1 MTDKELKRLR
11 WLPGEVKRLEEKL
24 TEARER
30 YTNSL
35 SHSVVLGSQH
45 GEPYSVHPIVVA
57 GPSGS
62 KSLEAK
68 QTVEKVERE
77 LADCQ
82 EELRRLNS
90 FIDSIQDK
98 QIRRIFD
105 LYYREGLTWQAVSM
119 KFGHPSNFW
128 ARNEAKKYF
137 EHIENIEFGVL

>member
-68 QTVEKVERE
+68 QAVEKAERE
-77 LADCQ
+77 LADCR

-105 LYYREGLTWQAVSM
+105 LYYREGLTWQTVASRM
-119 KFGHPSNFW
+119 GWADESTPRRISRNFLV
-128 ARNEAKKYF
+128 NP
-137 EHIENIEFGVL
+137 ENPDFGVL